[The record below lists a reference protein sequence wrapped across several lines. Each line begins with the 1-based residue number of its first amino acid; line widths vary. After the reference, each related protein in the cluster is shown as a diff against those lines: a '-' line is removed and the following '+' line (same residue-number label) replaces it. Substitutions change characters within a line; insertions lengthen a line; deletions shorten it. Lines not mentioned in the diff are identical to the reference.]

1 MLMNVLMSLSIHV
14 TMKQE
19 LHVLIQLVAS
29 NVNVLKASLEMD
41 ISAQVCK
48 LHAHIKYIVV

>member
-1 MLMNVLMSLSIHV
+1 MNVLMSLSIHV

-19 LHVLIQLVAS
+19 LFVPIQLVAS

-41 ISAQVCK
+41 IPAQVCE
-48 LHAHIKYIVV
+48 LHVLHYILS